1 MGKDYTVDCASQ
13 QAVCPVGEQVADVEE
28 NWGEGSLSVL
38 EGRRSFRIVALGYD
52 RDGRPF
58 LFFCLLPLGSVCG
71 RDRIVQH
78 GGVVGE
84 DLQTGLRGSL
94 EQEGY
99 GSCSRRRSD
108 HSNRPGE
115 TSTRLVDR
123 WASFRRVAGREMKPI
138 RKQKTIR
145 GLVDIGRDMSK
156 NMPSRQ
162 LGCASSP

>member
-99 GSCSRRRSD
+99 GSCSRADQITQTDREKQALAWLTVGP
-108 HSNRPGE
+108 HSEELQEG
-115 TSTRLVDR
+115 
-123 WASFRRVAGREMKPI
+123 K
-138 RKQKTIR
+138 
-145 GLVDIGRDMSK
+145 
-156 NMPSRQ
+156 
-162 LGCASSP
+162 